1 MARVEQADSGG
12 VALGTRRRWLGF
24 LADRSPLRVSRE
36 VLSTTFQG
44 SRAELESATA
54 VRLQAAVV
62 LVLLA
67 VRCVHLG
74 QAGVDLALAGR
85 AYTVPWLAVVLGVAC
100 IAESLVL
107 AAWTL
112 GARRL
117 TPRAMLADAAFG
129 VAGLAAMAVATS
141 SGPGRAGSLNW
152 MLPYTVAT
160 ATGLGTL
167 AAGDLVDAAS
177 RVASPS
183 DHGRGGPSV
192 RRRLWPLVAAVGL
205 GGAYVASAYLPHRLA
220 YDSPGQIWGDAAN
233 YIVFFMAG
241 ALTLW
246 VGRRG
251 VMAMSAR
258 NAEVATAAA
267 EVAHKAR
274 SRVISVDVFGPVIAL
289 LDRILDLPDG
299 EFPVSARDEADRLMS
314 LIDAVRPADGGGSS
328 SEAGAGMVAR

>member
-12 VALGTRRRWLGF
+12 VAQGTRRRWLGF
-24 LADRSPLRVSRE
+24 LAERSPIRVSRE
-36 VLSTTFQG
+36 VLSSTFQG
-44 SRAELESATA
+44 SRAELERATA

-85 AYTVPWLAVVLGVAC
+85 AYTVRWLAVVLGVAC
-100 IAESLVL
+100 MAESLVL

-129 VAGLAAMAVATS
+129 VAGLAVMAVATS

-160 ATGLGTL
+160 ATGLGAL

-192 RRRLWPLVAAVGL
+192 RGRLWPLVVAVGL

-258 NAEVATAAA
+258 NAEVAAAAA
-267 EVAHKAR
+267 EVAHTAR

-314 LIDAVRPADGGGSS
+314 LIDAVRPADGGGSP

>member
-1 MARVEQADSGG
+1 MAGVEQSDKEN
-12 VALGTRRRWLGF
+12 VALGTQRRWLGL
-24 LADRSPLRVSRE
+24 LAERSPIRVSRE
-36 VLSTTFQG
+36 VLSTTFRG
-44 SRAELESATA
+44 SRAELERVTA

-62 LVLLA
+62 LLLLA

-85 AYTVPWLAVVLGVAC
+85 TYTVQWLAVALGVAC
-100 IAESLVL
+100 LVESVVV
-107 AAWTL
+107 ACWML

-129 VAGLAAMAVATS
+129 VVGLAVMAVATS

-160 ATGLGTL
+160 ATGLGVL

-183 DHGRGGPSV
+183 VHGQGGPPV
-192 RRRLWPLVAAVGL
+192 HRRWWPLVAALGL
-205 GGAYVASAYLPHRLA
+205 GGAYVASAYLPHQLA
-220 YDSPGQIWGDAAN
+220 VDSPGQIWGDAAN
-233 YIVFFMAG
+233 YIVFFLAG

-246 VGRRG
+246 VSRRG

-258 NAEVATAAA
+258 NSEVAAAAA
-267 EVAHKAR
+267 EVARKAR
-274 SRVISVDVFGPVIAL
+274 SRVISIDVFGPVIAL

-299 EFPVSARDEADRLMS
+299 EFPVSVRDEADRLMS
-314 LIDAVRPADGGGSS
+314 LIDAVRPADGRASA
-328 SEAGAGMVAR
+328 SEARAGTVAR

>member
-1 MARVEQADSGG
+1 MSGAEQGEEANVGRGARQLLWTFFTE
-12 VALGTRRRWLGF
+12 
-24 LADRSPLRVSRE
+24 RSPIRVSRE

-44 SRAELESATA
+44 SRAELERETA
-54 VRLQAAVV
+54 VRLQTAVV
-62 LVLLA
+62 LLFLA
-67 VRCVHLG
+67 VRSVHLG

-85 AYTVPWLAVVLGVAC
+85 AYTVEWLAVVLGVAC
-100 IAESLVL
+100 MAESVVL

-129 VAGLAAMAVATS
+129 AVGLAVMAVATS

-160 ATGLGTL
+160 ATGLGVL
-167 AAGDLVDAAS
+167 AGGDLVGAAS
-177 RVASPS
+177 PVASRF
-183 DHGRGGPSV
+183 DHDRGGPPV
-192 RRRLWPLVAAVGL
+192 RRRLWPLVAVVGL

-233 YIVFFMAG
+233 YIVFFVAG
-241 ALTLW
+241 ALTLM

-258 NAEVATAAA
+258 NAEVAAAAA
-267 EVAHKAR
+267 ELAREAH
-274 SRVISVDVFGPVIAL
+274 SRAIAVDVFGPVVAL
-289 LDRILDLPDG
+289 LDRIVDLPDG
-299 EFPVSARDEADRLMS
+299 EFPGSVRDEADRLIS
-314 LIDAVRPADGGGSS
+314 LIDAVRPGGVGGSPS
-328 SEAGAGMVAR
+328 KAGPGMVAG